1 MGCEVGAALCSAVC
15 GDEGTEEGTHQELE
29 QSMSSRDSPYTHSP
43 PVLQT
48 LPQLCRCGYGS
59 LGFYR

>member
-1 MGCEVGAALCSAVC
+1 MGCEVGAALCSAVY
-15 GDEGTEEGTHQELE
+15 GDEGTEEGTHQEPE
-29 QSMSSRDSPYTHSP
+29 QSMSSQDSLYTHSP